1 MKAELQSTRKRDMPR
16 LKSQRAEQ
24 QRVIKTDRQ
33 EKINKLHILLGIAEG
48 EKEEILAFLL
58 DKTADMICNYCRM
71 SAVPAELENIQLNMV
86 VDMYRAESL
95 GQENAQGI
103 VKSISEGDVSVS
115 FGSASAVSENPGMEF
130 LKSYEAQLNRFRKA
144 GW

>member
-1 MKAELQSTRKRDMPR
+1 M
-16 LKSQRAEQ
+16 
-24 QRVIKTDRQ
+24 DRQ

-58 DKTADMICNYCRM
+58 DKTADMICNYCRR
-71 SAVPAELENIQLNMV
+71 SAVPAELENIQLNMA

-95 GQENAQGI
+95 GQENVQCA
-103 VKSISEGDVSVS
+103 VKTITEGDVSVS
-115 FGSASAVSENPGMEF
+115 FGSAASVSENPSMEF
-130 LKSYEAQLNRFRKA
+130 LKNYKVQLNRFRKA

>member
-33 EKINKLHILLGIAEG
+33 EKINKLHKLLGFEEG
-48 EKEEILAFLL
+48 EKEEIFGFVL
-58 DKTADMICNYCRM
+58 DKTRDMICNYCRM
-71 SAVPAELENIQLNMV
+71 SAVPAELENIQLNMA

-95 GQENAQGI
+95 GQENAQVI

-115 FGSASAVSENPGMEF
+115 FGSASAVSENPSTEF
-130 LKSYEAQLNRFRKA
+130 LKSYEVQLNRFRKA

>member
-1 MKAELQSTRKRDMPR
+1 M
-16 LKSQRAEQ
+16 
-24 QRVIKTDRQ
+24 DRQ

-48 EKEEILAFLL
+48 EKEEILGFVL
-58 DKTADMICNYCRM
+58 DKTSDMICNYCRRE
-71 SAVPAELENIQLNMV
+71 SVPAALETVQLNMC

-115 FGSASAVSENPGMEF
+115 FGSASAVSENPSMEF
-130 LKSYEAQLNRFRKA
+130 LKSYEVQLNRFRKA

>member
-1 MKAELQSTRKRDMPR
+1 M
-16 LKSQRAEQ
+16 
-24 QRVIKTDRQ
+24 DRQ
-33 EKINKLHILLGIAEG
+33 EKINKLHKLLGFDEG
-48 EKEEILAFLL
+48 EKEEILGFVL
-58 DKTADMICNYCRM
+58 DKTNDMICNYCRRE
-71 SAVPAELENIQLNMV
+71 SVPAALENVQLNMC